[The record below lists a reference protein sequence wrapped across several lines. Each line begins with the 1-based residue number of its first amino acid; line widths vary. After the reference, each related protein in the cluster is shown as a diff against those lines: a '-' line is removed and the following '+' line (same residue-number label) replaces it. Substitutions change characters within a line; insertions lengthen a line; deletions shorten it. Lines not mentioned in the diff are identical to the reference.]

1 MEFAL
6 KYTLVRCIKPR
17 TCSIQLW
24 RLQHSNAKRSPN
36 ETASNVSF
44 DNGESGTP
52 VLFFPKENKLVELK
66 TNSLPKNV
74 TDILNNLEEN
84 SPKAKDDANSTVRYK
99 KSQIL
104 DMFKK
109 DVKHETSSDA
119 EISINESPTVTFKGN
134 FCKSLS
140 LFSDKLK
147 LGVNTCWVIST
158 CLHTV
163 SKINLCSI
171 SFQKGTKLFKK
182 CSQRFK
188 RGSKIFPKV
197 SP

>member
-24 RLQHSNAKRSPN
+24 RLQHSNAKRNPN
-36 ETASNVSF
+36 ETTGNVSF

-66 TNSLPKNV
+66 SNTLPKNV
-74 TDILNNLEEN
+74 SDLFN
-84 SPKAKDDANSTVRYK
+84 SVDQNTLKRKDDTSSVNHK

-109 DVKHETSSDA
+109 DPKNEISSDA

-134 FCKSLS
+134 LLS
-140 LFSDKLK
+140 KRSSRIYFSCLYMF
-147 LGVNTCWVIST
+147 VTFITIIS
-158 CLHTV
+158 
-163 SKINLCSI
+163 NGCSTY
-171 SFQKGTKLFKK
+171 SFIYCHFLI
-182 CSQRFK
+182 
-188 RGSKIFPKV
+188 IFDNF
-197 SP
+197 

>member
-24 RLQHSNAKRSPN
+24 RLQHSNAKRNPN
-36 ETASNVSF
+36 ETTGNVSF

-66 TNSLPKNV
+66 SNTLPKNV
-74 TDILNNLEEN
+74 SDLFN
-84 SPKAKDDANSTVRYK
+84 SVDQNTLKRKDDTSSVNHK

-109 DVKHETSSDA
+109 DPKNEISSDA
-119 EISINESPTVTFKGN
+119 EISINESPTVTFKGKFYAYVCTYSDSQNDSILFN
-134 FCKSLS
+134 FS
-140 LFSDKLK
+140 
-147 LGVNTCWVIST
+147 V
-158 CLHTV
+158 
-163 SKINLCSI
+163 
-171 SFQKGTKLFKK
+171 FK
-182 CSQRFK
+182 CNR
-188 RGSKIFPKV
+188 I
-197 SP
+197 

>member
-24 RLQHSNAKRSPN
+24 RLQHSNAKRNPN
-36 ETASNVSF
+36 ETTGNVSF

-66 TNSLPKNV
+66 SNTLPKNV
-74 TDILNNLEEN
+74 SDLFN
-84 SPKAKDDANSTVRYK
+84 SVDQNTLKRKDDTSSVNHK

-109 DVKHETSSDA
+109 DPKNEISSDA
-119 EISINESPTVTFKGN
+119 EISINESPTVTFKGKLYVFLCFSKVYYLTIHVCTYSDSQNYLILFN
-134 FCKSLS
+134 FS
-140 LFSDKLK
+140 
-147 LGVNTCWVIST
+147 V
-158 CLHTV
+158 
-163 SKINLCSI
+163 
-171 SFQKGTKLFKK
+171 FK
-182 CSQRFK
+182 CN
-188 RGSKIFPKV
+188 
-197 SP
+197 